1 MTAVVET
8 SESSRDGPL
17 LAGSIAVVA
26 WGFGPLI
33 VRGISASSTSII
45 VFRVGF
51 AVPVMIA
58 AAYLLGGRITWPV
71 IRQACVPGVLFFG
84 SIVTSFAS
92 YQHTSIALATL
103 IPAVQPALVL
113 FLAPRVFGERSS
125 RRQIYCAVCAL
136 LGVGGVVL
144 AAGRSS
150 GAHMTGN
157 LLAVANLLLWTVY
170 FVQVK
175 RVRATGVHSWSFLA
189 AVFTVCAVFAVP
201 YGLIASND
209 LGAVGGRDWILIS
222 LIILGPGL
230 VGHGLMT
237 WAQRHLDITVASLM
251 TLGNPVI
258 SATGAW
264 LIFGEGLRPLQL
276 LFAMVV
282 LGAITGIVVDARA
295 GAVAETGLSGP
306 AE

>member
-1 MTAVVET
+1 
-8 SESSRDGPL
+8 
-17 LAGSIAVVA
+17 
-26 WGFGPLI
+26 
-33 VRGISASSTSII
+33 
-45 VFRVGF
+45 
-51 AVPVMIA
+51 
-58 AAYLLGGRITWPV
+58 
-71 IRQACVPGVLFFG
+71 
-84 SIVTSFAS
+84 
-92 YQHTSIALATL
+92 
-103 IPAVQPALVL
+103 
-113 FLAPRVFGERSS
+113 
-125 RRQIYCAVCAL
+125 
-136 LGVGGVVL
+136 
-144 AAGRSS
+144 
-150 GAHMTGN
+150 MTGN